1 MYDEL
6 CQVMKE
12 VFLKENKMTC
22 SFYDTKKQI
31 AAFGLPKEKTD
42 CWLYGCI
49 IYWRCI
55 TNVTPCEVGGLSRW
69 ISDHNYYKAPR
80 KQFHHFP
87 LSLRLKVILYP
98 PEIRFD
104 FHERTILSIGI
115 KSNWVKNS
123 WVIT

>member
-42 CWLYGCI
+42 C
-49 IYWRCI
+49 
-55 TNVTPCEVGGLSRW
+55 
-69 ISDHNYYKAPR
+69 
-80 KQFHHFP
+80 
-87 LSLRLKVILYP
+87 
-98 PEIRFD
+98 
-104 FHERTILSIGI
+104 
-115 KSNWVKNS
+115 
-123 WVIT
+123 